1 MGHLERM
8 ENQMMLDPV
17 TVGILG
23 TILVFVLL
31 FIGMPIA
38 FAMMLVGFL
47 GVGHLANIHAAL
59 PMMARTVYDVSSYYP
74 YTVIPLFIV
83 MGGFAGS
90 SGMTGQLYS
99 AFDKW
104 LRRLPGGLCIATI
117 GACAGF
123 SAVSGSSVATA
134 ATMGTVALP
143 EMKRYHYHP
152 RLATGSIAAGG
163 TLGFL
168 IPPSIGFI
176 VYGMLTEQSIGKLL
190 IAGILPGVCLS
201 LAFIAIVVLQVK
213 INPALAPAVTDTV
226 PFREKMRALFA
237 IWEPVVVFFL
247 VMGGIYGGLFTPTEA
262 GAIGATLLLLFALIK
277 RTLTR
282 TNLMTA
288 LEESVRISV
297 MVLLLVAGANMFSY
311 FLALSTIP
319 MQVAQWASGLEV
331 SRYVVF
337 GIMVLIYLFLGCFL
351 DAISMM
357 VLTMPVI
364 FPVVLALGFDPIWFG
379 VMAVLM
385 MEAGLITPPMGL
397 NIFTVAGVAK
407 DVSIETIF
415 RGVLPFILA
424 ILAVVVLIAVFPQV
438 ALFLPGMMSR

>member
-1 MGHLERM
+1 M
-8 ENQMMLDPV
+8 DPV
-17 TVGILG
+17 IIGVLG
-23 TILVFVLL
+23 TLLVFLLL

-38 FAMMLVGFL
+38 FALMLVGFV
-47 GVGHLANIHAAL
+47 GVSYLASIGAAL
-59 PMMARTVYDVSSYYP
+59 PMAARTVYEVSAYYP

-90 SGMTGQLYS
+90 SGMTKELYS
-99 AFDKW
+99 TFDKW
-104 LRRLPGGLCIATI
+104 LRRLPGGLAIATI

-123 SAVSGSSVATA
+123 AAVSGSSVATA

-190 IAGILPGVCLS
+190 IAGIIPGLS
-201 LAFIAIVVLQVK
+201 LALAYMGIVVVMVK
-213 INPALAPAVTDTV
+213 LNPSLAPTSPVRVTWNKK
-226 PFREKMRALFA
+226 FSSLLG
-237 IWEPVVVFFL
+237 IWEPLAVFLL
-247 VMGGIYGGLFTPTEA
+247 VMGGIYAGFFTPTEA
-262 GAIGATLLLLFALIK
+262 GAIGATVLFLIALFK
-277 RTLTR
+277 RKLNWE
-282 TNLMTA
+282 NLVGA
-288 LEESVRISV
+288 LQEAVRISV
-297 MVLLLVAGANMFSY
+297 MVLFLVAGANVFSY

-319 MQVAQWASGLEV
+319 MRVATWTAGLEV
-331 SRYVVF
+331 SPYLIHSIVIV
-337 GIMVLIYLFLGCFL
+337 IYLFLGCFL

-364 FPVVLALGFDPIWFG
+364 FPVILALGFDPVWFG
-379 VMAVLM
+379 VIAVLM

-397 NIFTVAGVAK
+397 NIFTVAGVAS
-407 DVSIETIF
+407 DTPIETIF
-415 RGVLPFILA
+415 RGVAPFLLSIFLIVIL
-424 ILAVVVLIAVFPQV
+424 ITVFPKI
-438 ALFLPGMMSR
+438 ALFLPQMMLN

>member
-1 MGHLERM
+1 MV
-8 ENQMMLDPV
+8 DPV
-17 TVGILG
+17 IIGVIG
-23 TILVFVLL
+23 TCLVFFLL

-38 FAMMLVGFL
+38 FAMMFVGFS
-47 GVGHLANIHAAL
+47 GVTYLCGVNAAL
-59 PMMARTVYDVSSYYP
+59 PMVARTVYEVSSYYP

-90 SGMTGQLYS
+90 SGMTGELYN

-104 LRRLPGGLCIATI
+104 LRRLPGGLAIATI

-123 SAVSGSSVATA
+123 AAVSGSSVATA

-143 EMKRYHYHP
+143 EMKRYNYHP

-190 IAGILPGVCLS
+190 IAGIFPGVLLALAYILIVVALVKMNPS
-201 LAFIAIVVLQVK
+201 LAPVS
-213 INPALAPAVTDTV
+213 PESV
-226 PFREKMRALFA
+226 PWGDKFA
-237 IWEPVVVFFL
+237 SLLGVWEPLAVFLL
-247 VMGGIYGGLFTPTEA
+247 VMGGIYGGFFTPTEA
-262 GAIGATLLLLFALIK
+262 GAIGATILFLIALIK
-277 RTLTR
+277 RKLNR
-282 TNLMTA
+282 QNLVEA
-288 LEESVRISV
+288 LQEAVRISV
-297 MVLLLVAGANMFSY
+297 MVLILVAGANMFSY

-319 MQVAQWASGLEV
+319 MRVAEWVAGLQVSPYLIH
-331 SRYVVF
+331 S
-337 GIMVLIYLFLGCFL
+337 IMIAIYLFLGCFL

-357 VLTMPVI
+357 VLTLPVI
-364 FPVVLALGFDPIWFG
+364 YPVILALGFDPIWFG
-379 VMAVLM
+379 VIAVLM

-407 DVSIETIF
+407 DTPVETIF
-415 RGVLPFILA
+415 RGVTPFLFAIIALVIL
-424 ILAVVVLIAVFPQV
+424 ITLFPKIA
-438 ALFLPGMMSR
+438 LLLPGMMTR